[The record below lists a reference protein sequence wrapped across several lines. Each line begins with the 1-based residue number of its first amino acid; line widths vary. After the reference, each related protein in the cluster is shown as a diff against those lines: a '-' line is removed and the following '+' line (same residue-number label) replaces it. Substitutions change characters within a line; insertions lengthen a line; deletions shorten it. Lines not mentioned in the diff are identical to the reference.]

1 LVDTNCDPRS
11 IDYVIPS
18 NDDAIRAI
26 KLLIGRIADA
36 VLEGKALRK
45 DEEEEVVV
53 ERPSFISRKIDEDV
67 ELDDEDLLG
76 ASTLAK
82 ISIPKEIKSE
92 IEEELEEEVTDEE
105 EEIGTDTDDTAE
117 ESDNN

>member
-1 LVDTNCDPRS
+1 M
-11 IDYVIPS
+11 
-18 NDDAIRAI
+18 
-26 KLLIGRIADA
+26 
-36 VLEGKALRK
+36 
-45 DEEEEVVV
+45 VV

-105 EEIGTDTDDTAE
+105 EEIGTDADDTAE
-117 ESDNN
+117 ESDND